1 MTYNVHLS
9 RDALHGKDVHRE
21 SKVARLEAGRALLLT
36 DVSEPTVPQQGLR
49 TLEGTSVG
57 WR

>member
-1 MTYNVHLS
+1 MPYM
-9 RDALHGKDVHRE
+9 GKMFTE

-36 DVSEPTVPQQGLR
+36 AVSEPTVPQQGLR
-49 TLEGTSVG
+49 TLEGASAG